1 MYSVDSTQLSDC
13 CSHCKYL
20 VITFSCISEIS
31 IGGPVSDSIGRGQ
44 FRFYIFPF
52 LTGGVTIRV
61 EVFRG
66 GVWCYGSDTNR
77 NPSSRDYIWRLFIS
91 GYNDSYIDP
100 RSLGRVAGPYL
111 FIAFEG
117 INPAN
122 DFSLNS
128 TSGDTSIAGSSLLA

>member
-1 MYSVDSTQLSDC
+1 MTY
-13 CSHCKYL
+13 
-20 VITFSCISEIS
+20 FISEVS
-31 IGGPVSDSIGRGQ
+31 IGGPLSDSIGGGQ

-52 LTGGVTIRV
+52 LGGGVTIRI

-66 GVWCYGSDTNR
+66 GVWCYASDTNR
-77 NPSSRDYIWRLFIS
+77 NPSSRDYTWRLFIS

-100 RSLGRVAGPYL
+100 RSLGRVAGPFL
-111 FIAFEG
+111 FIAIEG

-128 TSGDTSIAGSSLLA
+128 TSGDTSIAGIVVTNYTDNEWASSLNL